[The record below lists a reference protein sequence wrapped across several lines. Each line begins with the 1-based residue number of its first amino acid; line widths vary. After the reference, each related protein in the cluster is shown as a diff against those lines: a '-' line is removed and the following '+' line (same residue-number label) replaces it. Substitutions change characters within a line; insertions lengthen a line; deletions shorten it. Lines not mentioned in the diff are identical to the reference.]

1 MNFIYYQKTIT
12 GAWSIRGSDE
22 RPSAKLAEGRRLQ
35 IRQEIELPQAHQQL
49 TLTELEKLY
58 PLNQEH

>member
-12 GAWSIRGSDE
+12 GDWSIRGTDE
-22 RPSAKLAEGRRLQ
+22 RPSHKLPEGRRLQ
-35 IRQEIELPQAHQQL
+35 IRQEIELPSLHRSL

>member
-1 MNFIYYQKTIT
+1 MNFIYYQKIIT
-12 GAWSIRGSDE
+12 GVWSIRGSDE
-22 RPSAKLAEGRRLQ
+22 RPSAKLAEGKRLQ
-35 IRQEIELPQAHQQL
+35 IRQETELPSLHRSL